1 MFSIGL
7 HDLASE
13 QKSLYTQK
21 YTEIEEWEYIW
32 FSEANIQHTG
42 MTWAPYFLTNN
53 NHVLTDLGKYTEVY
67 VGFCH

>member
-21 YTEIEEWEYIW
+21 YTEIEEWEYIE
-32 FSEANIQHTG
+32 FDGSKIFNIQ
-42 MTWAPYFLTNN
+42 
-53 NHVLTDLGKYTEVY
+53 E
-67 VGFCH
+67 